1 MKAATFKYGLSVV
14 AIAFPALTWAQATGS
29 APLPPISA
37 SAGLLASGQVKL
49 TLPELQDRLVLT
61 VQQQLL
67 WTGFESRVDAYV
79 GLYYRERPV
88 QPSLDLAATQQL
100 AQWLG
105 QQQNRLAALED
116 VEVAAKALYASLD
129 PAQQQVANQ
138 FLLGTIPGFS
148 PVISGLSTA
157 QEQRCKPGAG
167 PGRGRGMGSGV

>member
-1 MKAATFKYGLSVV
+1 MKAAIFKYGLSVMAV
-14 AIAFPALTWAQATGS
+14 TLPALTWAQATGS
-29 APLPPISA
+29 APLPPISP

-129 PAQQQVANQ
+129 PEQQQVANQ

-148 PVISGLSTA
+148 PVISGSSTA
-157 QEQRCKPGAG
+157 QEQRRKPGAG
-167 PGRGRGMGSGV
+167 PGRGRGMVSGV